1 MSPLSP
7 LLVVFSLLLHAAS
20 PTSTWPLFLLKLTQ
34 PRSWPMTPLLSE
46 TSNLGLQ
53 FFRTLFCSLLS
64 CQSELDAMSSTLQ
77 SQATNALP
85 FRFLDLP
92 PELRIMVY
100 EHILHVNPILNICKQ
115 IRNESTQIILPKLR
129 IYANLQIGES
139 GTVHICPERPDL
151 QNDDDFY
158 SMLTW
163 ENFRTSY
170 VAAELEMFHRVSIRE
185 QYTSRSTIIHGHP
198 ALWLSLYLVKY
209 RDCGAVGDLSSFWS
223 RTEFTTGPD
232 GRLQIRRSVD
242 PVLDDLTNR
251 FCEKLNDAQDD
262 SDELNDGRAY
272 SWLEKVHDL
281 FGRSVPA
288 PDV

>member
-34 PRSWPMTPLLSE
+34 PRPWPITLLLSE
-46 TSNLGLQ
+46 TSHLGLQ
-53 FFRTLFCSLLS
+53 FSRTLFCSLLS

-77 SQATNALP
+77 SQATNALS

-100 EHILHVNPILNICKQ
+100 EHIHHVNPILNICKQ

-129 IYANLQIGES
+129 IYANLQFGAS
-139 GTVHICPERPDL
+139 WTVHICPERLDL

-158 SMLTW
+158 SMMTW

-185 QYTSRSTIIHGHP
+185 QYTSRSTIIYGRP

-209 RDCGAVGDLSSFWS
+209 RGCGAVGDLSSFFWS
-223 RTEFTTGPD
+223 RTELITGSD

-242 PVLDDLTNR
+242 PVVNGSANR
-251 FCEKLNDAQDD
+251 FL
-262 SDELNDGRAY
+262 
-272 SWLEKVHDL
+272 
-281 FGRSVPA
+281 
-288 PDV
+288 

>member
-1 MSPLSP
+1 
-7 LLVVFSLLLHAAS
+7 
-20 PTSTWPLFLLKLTQ
+20 
-34 PRSWPMTPLLSE
+34 MTPLLSE

-129 IYANLQIGES
+129 IYANPQIGES

-288 PDV
+288 PDI

>member
-1 MSPLSP
+1 
-7 LLVVFSLLLHAAS
+7 
-20 PTSTWPLFLLKLTQ
+20 
-34 PRSWPMTPLLSE
+34 MTLLLSE
-46 TSNLGLQ
+46 TSHLGLQ

-64 CQSELDAMSSTLQ
+64 CQSKLDAMSSTLQ

-115 IRNESTQIILPKLR
+115 IRNESTQIVLPKLR
-129 IYANLQIGES
+129 IYANLQFGAS
-139 GTVHICPERPDL
+139 WTVHICPERLDL

-158 SMLTW
+158 SMMTW

-185 QYTSRSTIIHGHP
+185 QYTSRSTIIYGRP

-209 RDCGAVGDLSSFWS
+209 RGCGAVGDLSSFFWS
-223 RTEFTTGPD
+223 RTELITGSD

-242 PVLDDLTNR
+242 SVVNGLANR
-251 FCEKLNDAQDD
+251 FCEKLNDAQDGPEKLD
-262 SDELNDGRAY
+262 DGRAY